1 MDRLSQ
7 ARKVFL
13 SLIFTFISLSL
24 VLANQSGPEDKT
36 KEVDKLFAALDK
48 TTSPGAALA
57 IIKDGEIIYTRG
69 YGMAKLEDDLVMT
82 PSKIFDIG
90 SVSKQF
96 TATCIAILALEG
108 KLSLD
113 DDVRKYIPELPTYE
127 RPITI
132 RHLLHHTSG
141 LRDYNA
147 LLSLAGFRPDS
158 DCPTVEES
166 LEIICRQKKLN
177 HPPGEEYSYTNTGYF
192 LLGLI
197 VERVSGKSLNQ
208 FAQERIFR
216 PLDMKNTFFQDN
228 HNQIIKNRASGYSP
242 EGDGFRL
249 NLSNW
254 DEVGDGNVYTTVEDL
269 YLWDQ
274 AFYNHRLGRQLME
287 LLHTQG
293 ILNNGQKIDYA
304 FGLIIG
310 HYRGLKTISHSGS
323 WAGFRASLIRFPDEK
338 FSIICLSN
346 LSTFNPAAVS
356 YKIADIY
363 LADKFKEEIK
373 KEKLQEF
380 KPYPLTEKELQEKC
394 GNYKEIKFSQWLTI
408 SLEKDNL
415 KASIGRQQLVLTP
428 LGPTSF
434 QTLLGDSLVRFEFG
448 RDEKGQ
454 ISLSVTGIGR
464 EKYTFIKAAPLP
476 PFSPAALKEYEGFY
490 QSYELLG
497 AIYQIILDKENNLKI
512 KFRNAPKEPLK
523 AMAPDEFTA
532 EGLNFTFL
540 RGKNKKVNSLALS
553 VGRAANIMFR
563 KLEKNEAPRFP

>member
-1 MDRLSQ
+1 MLIPRIT
-7 ARKVFL
+7 RKIFVGIIF
-13 SLIFTFISLSL
+13 IFT
-24 VLANQSGPEDKT
+24 LAGLMGGDEKT
-36 KEVDKLFAALDK
+36 KEVDKLFATWDK

-57 IIKDGEIIYTRG
+57 IIKDGEIIYKRG

-82 PSKIFDIG
+82 PSKVFDIG

-96 TATCIAILALEG
+96 TAACVAILALEG

-113 DDVRKYIPELPTYE
+113 DDVRQYIPELPIYE

-158 DCPTVEES
+158 DCPTVEEA
-166 LEIICRQKKLN
+166 LEIICRQKRLN

-192 LLGLI
+192 LLGQI

-208 FAQERIFR
+208 FAQERIFQ
-216 PLDMKNTFFQDN
+216 PLGMKNTLFQDN
-228 HNQIIKNRASGYSP
+228 HHQIIKNRASGYSP

-249 NLSNW
+249 EMSNW

-269 YLWDQ
+269 FLWDQ
-274 AFYNHRLGRQLME
+274 AFYHYKLGRELMDM
-287 LLHTQG
+287 LHTQG
-293 ILNNGQKIDYA
+293 KLNNGQIIDYA
-304 FGLIIG
+304 FGLVIG
-310 HYRGLKTISHSGS
+310 TYRGLRTVSHGGS

-346 LSTFNPAAVS
+346 LSTFNPAAIS

-373 KEKLQEF
+373 KEKPQEIKAF
-380 KPYPLTEKELQEKC
+380 PLSEQELLEKC
-394 GNYKEIKFSQWLTI
+394 GNYKETRFGLWLVL
-408 SLEKDNL
+408 SLEKEKL
-415 KASIGRQQLVLTP
+415 KAQIGRQELLLTP
-428 LGPTSF
+428 VSQNTF
-434 QTLLGDSLVRFEFG
+434 QTWLGDSLITLEFS

-454 ISLSVTGIGR
+454 IKAQLTGLGR
-464 EKYTFIKAAPLP
+464 EKYVFLKAAPLP
-476 PFSPAALKEYEGFY
+476 PLTPVALKEYEGFY
-490 QSYELLG
+490 QSDELLG
-497 AIYQIILDKENNLKI
+497 AVYEIRLDKENKLRI
-512 KFRNAPKEPLK
+512 KFRNAPKEALK
-523 AMAPDEFTA
+523 IMAPDEFTVD
-532 EGLNFTFL
+532 GMNFSFL
-540 RGKNKKVNSLALS
+540 RARNKRITGLALS

-563 KLEKNEAPRFP
+563 KIEKR